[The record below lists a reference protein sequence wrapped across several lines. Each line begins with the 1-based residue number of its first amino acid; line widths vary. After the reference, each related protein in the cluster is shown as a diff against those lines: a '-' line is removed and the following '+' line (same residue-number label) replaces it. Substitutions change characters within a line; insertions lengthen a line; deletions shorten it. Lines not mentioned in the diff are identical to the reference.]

1 MRQMTRLLR
10 YLIPY
15 LFQLIA
21 GSVLLA
27 AVGLLFT
34 FRLVLLRPIFD
45 RVLNPSS
52 GSGDMQLLA
61 IPGTHHVIYLQTFVP
76 ARIHSVWSI
85 IAYAL
90 VFSSLLKGICD
101 YAGTYLVN
109 HAGYGMITSLRN
121 DLYEFIL

>member
-1 MRQMTRLLR
+1 MRQLTRLLR
-10 YLIPY
+10 YLLPY
-15 LFQLIA
+15 LLQLIT
-21 GSVLLA
+21 GSLMLA

-34 FRLVLLRPIFD
+34 FRLVLLRPILD

-61 IPGTHHVIYLQTFVP
+61 IPATHHVIYLQTFVP

-90 VFSSLLKGICD
+90 VRSEERRVG
-101 YAGTYLVN
+101 
-109 HAGYGMITSLRN
+109 
-121 DLYEFIL
+121 